1 MKIKRINIF
10 KPDKVFEAVINKKE
24 SYLLEFC
31 EGRDGIRYG
40 AIYNIAKKMKK
51 YWGLDPENSKMSGF
65 FLFQN
70 EINSDKTYEKF
81 YRCWL
86 EFTNKKE
93 YENDYPF
100 KLMHKVDK
108 SIIYVKDK
116 DIKERFAI
124 AFFKKNKEK
133 KEKEKSRFWLCE
145 PGETEIKIISQS
157 VEKYYKIKD
166 EPWVSKYRDRLL
178 DELTGDEEIQK
189 GRFLEL
195 DATKNE
201 KDSDKQPISEK
212 VLSIARN
219 SKILILLGEA
229 GSGKTTTLRH
239 YFNECL
245 TNLNPGTPR
254 ARIPVFIKLKRFKEH
269 KSESPEKTLS
279 NIILTTINNKLDDSS
294 QITIDEVSLSND
306 FSFLFDGLDEIT
318 DYESYNLAIEQ
329 LQDLL
334 SKIRNEEGSKVI
346 ISCRSRDYHD
356 IFSQYYSYEL
366 NELED
371 FQIKNYLNDFL
382 KIDID
387 KIFEEQFEQSNK
399 VLVMARI
406 PFLLHIMACI
416 IEKHLNENTGNLQ
429 PQLLPQNKGALIKQ
443 FVEDICSDQSKL
455 TTNTIRVPSNQRN
468 RLLSLFA
475 FDMLD
480 CGNRGEYTCPAKI
493 RNGIDDKYYKQTGTT
508 ANQITDIVLNSEKER
523 LLKSD
528 SAYGKVEF
536 IHSLIRDYFAAYSI
550 SHLSKDEL
558 LKRIKEEFLEY
569 TKWDETLSILVG
581 IVDEKTSEAIIK
593 HLAGIDPYFA
603 AQCFP
608 IAKHVDSKTED
619 RLINTLSVN
628 LETHNLI
635 PVLDKTIDAF
645 VNLKS
650 EKAFFPLIRLVE
662 KGDEQAYVVCLLDTI
677 VKLYPQRAV
686 EPLIALLKKDHNE
699 LIHMFASYELGILGS
714 KDAIEPL
721 LLLLKK
727 SKSENVCIEV
737 AGALC
742 QLLTEDTE
750 DVILKLLDDIEDE
763 ETIQYASNILGEIG
777 SNRAV
782 KPLINLL
789 KISKSII
796 VLESAAD
803 ALCKINNIDVL
814 NSLINLLENNNS
826 NDTYRHASNALGV
839 IGSKKAT
846 ISLIKLMKRSID
858 ENVLLNITGSLGEIR
873 DKSAI
878 SHLVDL
884 VEKNKTDTI
893 LRSTANALIK
903 IGSKEA
909 IKPLIELLIKNNEE
923 QISYL
928 IINILAELDS
938 DKAVKPIIMFLAET
952 ECEDNIVHAISA
964 LGKLKSKEAV
974 DVLVRLMKDNNEFT
988 IISSVSEALCK
999 IGSKKSVKPLI
1010 ELMNSTEDKE
1020 ILEHV
1025 IKTLGE
1031 LGYKDAVKSLIAL
1044 MKKAKDEGVLFTI
1057 IRALRDLRPMEAVN
1071 PLIAL
1076 LEKNNS
1082 NLFIIGGIAEA
1093 LGSIGSDKA
1102 LNPIVKALKSNKF
1115 EDCDLHLLY
1124 LIANSLFK
1132 LGSIEAEKLFIR
1144 LLNEC
1149 VIQHVLSDAI
1159 YVLCRMGSTDS
1170 VEHITSLMK
1179 RSSDKEIIIE
1189 ASEALCILDSADSFE
1204 SIVELMQSSNDTTV
1218 LMQTSK
1224 VVIHLLSVLPAQRS
1238 KDTITILHNK
1248 YESSED
1254 TENREIIYKT
1264 IDRIKANTGRR
1275 YLKQLKGFP

>member
-10 KPDKVFEAVINKKE
+10 IPDKVFEAVINKKE
-24 SYLLEFC
+24 SYLLELS
-31 EGRDGIRYG
+31 EGRDGVRYG
-40 AIYNIAKKMKK
+40 AIYNIAKKMQK
-51 YWGLDPENSKMSGF
+51 YWGLDPEKSKMSGS

-70 EINSDKTYEKF
+70 EIDPDKTYEKF

-86 EFTNKKE
+86 EFTNKNE
-93 YENDYPF
+93 YENDYPY
-100 KLMHKVDK
+100 KLKHKVGK

-116 DIKERFAI
+116 DIKERVAK

-133 KEKEKSRFWLCE
+133 KEKEKSRFWLGE
-145 PGETEIKIISQS
+145 PGKTEIKIISQS

-245 TNLNPGTPR
+245 ENLNPDTPG

-279 NIILTTINNKLDDSS
+279 NIILTEINNKLDDSS
-294 QITIDEVSLSND
+294 QITIDEASLSND

-346 ISCRSRDYHD
+346 ISCRSRDYHN
-356 IFSQYYSYEL
+356 IFNQYYSYEL

-371 FQIKNYLNDFL
+371 LQIKNYLNDFL

-387 KIFEEQFEQSNK
+387 KIFEEQFEQNHK
-399 VLVMARI
+399 VLEMARI

-416 IEKHLNENTGNLQ
+416 IEKHLNENTGTLQ

-443 FVEDICSDQSKL
+443 FVEDICSDRSKL

-475 FDMLD
+475 FNMLD
-480 CGNRGEYTCPAKI
+480 CGNRGEYTCPSNI
-493 RNGIDDKYYKQTGTT
+493 RNGIEDKYYKQTGTT
-508 ANQITDIVLNSEKER
+508 ATQITDIVLNAEKER

-536 IHSLIRDYFAAYSI
+536 IHSLIRDYFAAYSL

-558 LKRIKEEFLEY
+558 LKRIKEEFIEY

-581 IVDEKTSEAIIK
+581 ITDDETSEAIIK

-608 IAKHVDSKTED
+608 MAKHVDSKTED

-635 PVLDKTIDAF
+635 PVLDKTTDAF
-645 VNLKS
+645 VNLQS

-677 VKLYPQRAV
+677 GKLYPQRAV
-686 EPLIALLKKDHNE
+686 KPLIELLDKDHNE
-699 LIHMFASYELGILGS
+699 LILMFVSYELGILRS

-721 LLLLKK
+721 ILLLKK
-727 SKSENVCIEV
+727 NKSENVNIEV
-737 AGALC
+737 ASALC
-742 QLLTEDTE
+742 ELITEDTE
-750 DVILKLLDDIEDE
+750 DVILKLLDDIQDE
-763 ETIQYASNILGEIG
+763 ETIQYASYILGEIG
-777 SNRAV
+777 SKRAV
-782 KPLINLL
+782 MPLINLL
-789 KISKSII
+789 KTSKSII
-796 VLESAAD
+796 VHEYVVD

-814 NSLINLLENNNS
+814 NSIIHLIENNNS
-826 NDTYRHASNALGV
+826 NDTYCYASNALGV
-839 IGSKKAT
+839 IGSKRAT
-846 ISLIKLMKRSID
+846 IPLTKLMKESKN
-858 ENVLLNITGSLGEIR
+858 ENVLQNITDALGAIK

-878 SHLVDL
+878 SYLVDL
-884 VEKNKTDTI
+884 IENNKNVKYIVIPRYII
-893 LRSTANALIK
+893 LK
-903 IGSKEA
+903 
-909 IKPLIELLIKNNEE
+909 
-923 QISYL
+923 
-928 IINILAELDS
+928 
-938 DKAVKPIIMFLAET
+938 
-952 ECEDNIVHAISA
+952 
-964 LGKLKSKEAV
+964 
-974 DVLVRLMKDNNEFT
+974 
-988 IISSVSEALCK
+988 
-999 IGSKKSVKPLI
+999 
-1010 ELMNSTEDKE
+1010 
-1020 ILEHV
+1020 
-1025 IKTLGE
+1025 
-1031 LGYKDAVKSLIAL
+1031 
-1044 MKKAKDEGVLFTI
+1044 
-1057 IRALRDLRPMEAVN
+1057 
-1071 PLIAL
+1071 
-1076 LEKNNS
+1076 
-1082 NLFIIGGIAEA
+1082 
-1093 LGSIGSDKA
+1093 
-1102 LNPIVKALKSNKF
+1102 
-1115 EDCDLHLLY
+1115 
-1124 LIANSLFK
+1124 
-1132 LGSIEAEKLFIR
+1132 
-1144 LLNEC
+1144 
-1149 VIQHVLSDAI
+1149 
-1159 YVLCRMGSTDS
+1159 
-1170 VEHITSLMK
+1170 
-1179 RSSDKEIIIE
+1179 
-1189 ASEALCILDSADSFE
+1189 
-1204 SIVELMQSSNDTTV
+1204 
-1218 LMQTSK
+1218 
-1224 VVIHLLSVLPAQRS
+1224 
-1238 KDTITILHNK
+1238 
-1248 YESSED
+1248 
-1254 TENREIIYKT
+1254 
-1264 IDRIKANTGRR
+1264 
-1275 YLKQLKGFP
+1275 